1 MLWLLQGVQ
10 TIAVVFAGLALD
22 YGSLGNAP
30 LPQLLSTFVGGGV
43 ALADVPRPLWR
54 LIETMLVPYVIEGAL
69 STRPFPY

>member
-1 MLWLLQGVQ
+1 MLWLLSRLQA
-10 TIAVVFAGLALD
+10 IAVVSAGLALD

-54 LIETMLVPYVIEGAL
+54 LIETVIVPYVIEGAL
-69 STRPFPY
+69 GTRPFPY